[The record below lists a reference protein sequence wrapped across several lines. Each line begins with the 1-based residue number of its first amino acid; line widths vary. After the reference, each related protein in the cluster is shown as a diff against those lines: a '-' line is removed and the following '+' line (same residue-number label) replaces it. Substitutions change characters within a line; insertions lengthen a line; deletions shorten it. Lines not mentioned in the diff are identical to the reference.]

1 MPHTRSSRAR
11 TVADVGEFGV
21 IADIVRDLSMP
32 PAVSVGP
39 GDDSAVYL
47 VNGSAVMST
56 DMLIEGV
63 HFRRD
68 WSSGTEIGRKAVAVN
83 AADLEAVGAAPLV
96 MNVGLG
102 VPDDLPVQW
111 VHDFA
116 TGLRAEADTVGLTL
130 VGGDTT
136 GARDVTICV
145 TVIGQTDGRE
155 PVLRSGARPG
165 DVVACCG
172 RLGWAAAGLA
182 ALGRGFRSP
191 RAAVDSQRVPLV
203 PYGAGRQAA
212 QSGAT
217 AMIDV
222 SDGLIA
228 DLGHIAD
235 ASGVRIDLRSA
246 AFEVPDPV
254 QAVAAATGKDPLGFV
269 LTGGED
275 HALVAT
281 FPAGA
286 VPPEWVEVGAVAEAD
301 GASAPEVTVDGAAWS
316 GTSGGWEHF
325 RS

>member
-1 MPHTRSSRAR
+1 MPSTTSSHAR
-11 TVADVGEFGV
+11 TVADVGEFGI

-32 PAVSVGP
+32 PAVATGP
-39 GDDSAVYL
+39 GDDSAVFL
-47 VNGSAVMST
+47 VNGSVVMST
-56 DMLIEGV
+56 DMLVEGV

-83 AADLEAVGAAPLV
+83 AADLEAMGVTPLV

-102 VPDDLPVQW
+102 VPGDLPVQW
-111 VHDFA
+111 VHDVA
-116 TGLRAEADTVGLTL
+116 TGLRAEADAAGLTL

-136 GARDVTICV
+136 SARDVTLCV
-145 TVIGQTDGRE
+145 TVIGQTEGRE
-155 PVLRSGARPG
+155 PVPRSGARAG
-165 DVVACCG
+165 DVVACRG

-212 QSGAT
+212 RAGAT

-235 ASGVRIDLRSA
+235 ASDVRIDLRSD
-246 AFEVPDPV
+246 AFELPDPV
-254 QAVAAATGKDPLGFV
+254 RAVAAATGKDPLGFV

-275 HALVAT
+275 HALAAT

-286 VPPEWVEVGAVAEAD
+286 VPDGWVEVGAVAETD
-301 GASAPEVTVDGAAWS
+301 GTAPGVTVDGAAWS
-316 GTSGGWEHF
+316 GEGGWEHF
-325 RS
+325 RA

>member
-1 MPHTRSSRAR
+1 MPSTTSSHVR
-11 TVADVGEFGV
+11 TVADLGEFGL
-21 IADIVRDLSMP
+21 IADIVHGLSMP

-47 VNGSAVMST
+47 VNGSAVTST
-56 DMLIEGV
+56 DMLVEGV

-68 WSSGTEIGRKAVAVN
+68 WSSGTEIGRKAAAVN
-83 AADLEAVGAAPLV
+83 AADLEAMGATPLV
-96 MNVGLG
+96 MTVGLG
-102 VPDDLPVQW
+102 VPGDLSVQW

-116 TGLRAEADTVGLTL
+116 TGLRAEAEAAGLAL

-136 GARDVTICV
+136 SSRDVTVCI
-145 TVIGQTDGRE
+145 TAIGQTDGRE
-155 PVLRSGARPG
+155 PVLRSGARAG
-165 DVVACCG
+165 DIVAYRG

-212 QSGAT
+212 LAGAT

-228 DLGHIAD
+228 DLGHIAE
-235 ASGVRIDLRSA
+235 ASGVRVDLRSG

-254 QAVAAATGKDPLGFV
+254 RAVAAATGKDPLGFV

-275 HALVAT
+275 HALAAT
-281 FPAGA
+281 FPPGA
-286 VPPEWVEVGAVAEAD
+286 VPDGWVEVGTVGED
-301 GASAPEVTVDGAAWS
+301 DESGAPMVTVDGAPWP
-316 GTSGGWEHF
+316 GGGGWEHF
-325 RS
+325 RL